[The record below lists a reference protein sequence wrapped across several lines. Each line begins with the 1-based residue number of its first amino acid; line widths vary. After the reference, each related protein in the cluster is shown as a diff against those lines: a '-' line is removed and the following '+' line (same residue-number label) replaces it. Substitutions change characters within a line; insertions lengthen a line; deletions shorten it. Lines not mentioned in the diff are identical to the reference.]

1 MKITVEAKLGKV
13 GGKDFLDT
21 EVIVGDTR
29 GNITRFIYET
39 VDKIVLEN
47 MPRDT
52 LEELH
57 LQMTNEIQKRII
69 DGNW

>member
-29 GNITRFIYET
+29 FIYET
-39 VDKIVLEN
+39 VDNIVLEN
-47 MPRDT
+47 MLRDT

-57 LQMTNEIQKRII
+57 LQRTKEIQKRII

>member
-29 GNITRFIYET
+29 FIYET
-39 VDKIVLEN
+39 VDNIVLEN
-47 MPRDT
+47 MLRDT

-57 LQMTNEIQKRII
+57 LQRTNEIQKRII